1 MKKIIYTLALGI
13 FLLPFTSNAQGIGI
27 GIKAGANFANQNIDE
42 PDFNNESITSFH
54 GGAYLNI
61 MFSEKFGITPE
72 VLYTAQGSKLN
83 EAELNTDYIA
93 IPVMLRWKPISLIS
107 LQAGPQF
114 SFLTNAERNDFENVK
129 DQLENNDFGLAVG
142 AGVHLPL
149 GLNVGIRYVWGFSN
163 ISKATTQE
171 LPDNIKNR
179 TFQLYVGWTLFGQN

>member
-13 FLLPFTSNAQGIGI
+13 FLIPFTSNAQGIGI
-27 GIKAGANFANQNIDE
+27 GIKAGANFANQNIKDVST
-42 PDFNNESITSFH
+42 ESITDFH
-54 GGAYLNI
+54 VGGYVNI
-61 MFSEKFGITPE
+61 MFSEKFGLTPE
-72 VLYTAQGSKLN
+72 LLYTAHGSKI
-83 EAELNTDYIA
+83 EDAEISTDYIA
-93 IPVMLRWKPISLIS
+93 IPLMLRWKPISLIS
-107 LQAGPQF
+107 IQAGPQF
-114 SFLTNAERNDFENVK
+114 SFLTNAESNDFENVK

-163 ISKATTQE
+163 ISKATTQK

>member
-13 FLLPFTSNAQGIGI
+13 FLIPFTSNAQGIGI
-27 GIKAGANFANQNIDE
+27 GIKAGANFANQEIDA

-54 GGAYLNI
+54 GGAYVNI

-72 VLYTAQGSKLN
+72 LLYTAQGSKV
-83 EAELNTDYIA
+83 EDAKFNTDYVA

-114 SFLTNAERNDFENVK
+114 SFLTKGEFDGEDIK
-129 DQLENNDFGLAVG
+129 DQLKNNDFGLAVG

-149 GLNVGIRYVWGFSN
+149 GLNAGIRYVWGFTN
-163 ISKATTQE
+163 INE
-171 LPDNIKNR
+171 VGEDEIKNR